1 MKVVDQ
7 TPFYKENSELSW
19 VERVKAN
26 LKFGPNWIKEIEA
39 QNLVVAVLR
48 KALDKNYTLLWNVI
62 PPGLNARIPLILVGP
77 TGVYVICVTPKLGM
91 FRAKG
96 DQWGLITGNSLKVE
110 NPNLLT
116 RTERMAHAVQVYLQ
130 RHGHAYFTDVEAVL
144 LCSDPATN
152 VDSMRPIIRVILRDT
167 FERFAVSIAQAR
179 VVLSPE
185 SAFGIANCL
194 LTSPSS
200 PASRP
205 VETAPD
211 RAGSTLPA
219 QESDPSVPAVALPG
233 FTAASLE
240 LPVPPVPGADPE
252 TSPTAVPR
260 LRSRLSLTQ
269 TQITLVVSMVIIWCL
284 IMVVFAFLVIKNM
297 NPPLFVLK

>member
-1 MKVVDQ
+1 
-7 TPFYKENSELSW
+7 
-19 VERVKAN
+19 
-26 LKFGPNWIKEIEA
+26 
-39 QNLVVAVLR
+39 
-48 KALDKNYTLLWNVI
+48 
-62 PPGLNARIPLILVGP
+62 
-77 TGVYVICVTPKLGM
+77 M

-211 RAGSTLPA
+211 KAGSTLPA
-219 QESDPSVPAVALPG
+219 QESDPSVPAVALPPPSSCLSRP
-233 FTAASLE
+233 FRAPTRRHPLLPYRACVPACPSPRRRSL
-240 LPVPPVPGADPE
+240 
-252 TSPTAVPR
+252 S
-260 LRSRLSLTQ
+260 
-269 TQITLVVSMVIIWCL
+269 W
-284 IMVVFAFLVIKNM
+284 
-297 NPPLFVLK
+297 

>member
-1 MKVVDQ
+1 
-7 TPFYKENSELSW
+7 
-19 VERVKAN
+19 
-26 LKFGPNWIKEIEA
+26 
-39 QNLVVAVLR
+39 
-48 KALDKNYTLLWNVI
+48 
-62 PPGLNARIPLILVGP
+62 
-77 TGVYVICVTPKLGM
+77 M

-152 VDSMRPIIRVILRDT
+152 VDSMRPIIRVICAIRLKRLPFRLR
-167 FERFAVSIAQAR
+167 RRRR
-179 VVLSPE
+179 VEP
-185 SAFGIANCL
+185 GIGFRDCQL
-194 LTSPSS
+194 PLTSPSS

-211 RAGSTLPA
+211 EAGSTLPA

-240 LPVPPVPGADPE
+240 LPVRPVRAPTRSHPLLPYRACVPLVPHPDADHSRGE
-252 TSPTAVPR
+252 HGNHLVPHHGF
-260 LRSRLSLTQ
+260 SLS
-269 TQITLVVSMVIIWCL
+269 SS
-284 IMVVFAFLVIKNM
+284 
-297 NPPLFVLK
+297 